1 VLGLIMLHGESILLC
16 PPTLYRRLVQSLKPF
31 RFPSRFGHASA
42 IGIKQ
47 RSKELSIQKDR
58 GRQGKG
64 LRTTEITPA
73 AGVDANGQLGEDKDQ
88 VSRSSNCHHHPK
100 SLSVIV
106 SVIIQG
112 LCGVFS
118 RVSKTSRHAAGG
130 RRRVPSPIS
139 CLLYGMER
147 WGSPGCGTKIKR
159 VRSKAGLGQ
168 FVCKAQALNS

>member
-1 VLGLIMLHGESILLC
+1 MIMLHGESILLC

-118 RVSKTSRHAAGG
+118 SEQNVSTCCWRPAQSPVSYLLSPVRHGAMGK
-130 RRRVPSPIS
+130 S
-139 CLLYGMER
+139 GM
-147 WGSPGCGTKIKR
+147 WDKD
-159 VRSKAGLGQ
+159 
-168 FVCKAQALNS
+168 QACAK